1 MRPEDAYWPM
11 FLLLV
16 GAVLV
21 IFGLGFWADFLAR
34 REAKRMQGAS
44 VRLSPQS
51 SALFRNPTLQPG
63 KPWERKR
70 ERS

>member
-1 MRPEDAYWPM
+1 MLPDDAYWPM

-34 REAKRMQGAS
+34 REAKRVRGAP

-51 SALFRNPTLQPG
+51 AALFRDPTLQPDT
-63 KPWERKR
+63 PWERKR
-70 ERS
+70 